1 MRFQERAC
9 AYLLNRSAGFQVCES
24 TYCTEMLVTA
34 ELAAILACRVE
45 IDEGEEACY
54 SYVGI
59 WDAETVG
66 GTWHASLQRLLS
78 QSGDVR
84 HDGGPPLLPSSER
97 SVRDIHGRNIP
108 RGSKHT
114 TFAHCSAAVRCPGLV
129 QSPLH
134 VFQRHRTEWERD
146 GRSF

>member
-1 MRFQERAC
+1 VRKHILYGNVSNGRAG
-9 AYLLNRSAGFQVCES
+9 AG
-24 TYCTEMLVTA
+24 
-34 ELAAILACRVE
+34 AAILACRVE